1 MPDEPRRTRIL
12 LVDDHRLFREGITR
26 LLSRELGLDIVGDC
40 GSLEEAL
47 TVLRR
52 RPIDLVLLDYDLGER
67 SGGDFLH
74 LVRAENIAV
83 KVLIVTAGIEPI
95 PAAELIHS
103 GVSGIFLKRDSAAS
117 LAESIRDI
125 MAGKVSFEQ
134 ELFRRAMTSPETPK
148 PMTRV
153 DRFTTRE
160 RQVLS
165 YVLEGLANKEIAG
178 HLAVSE
184 SSVKATLQQLF
195 AKTGVRTRTQLVRV
209 ALERSQHE
217 T

>member
-1 MPDEPRRTRIL
+1 MPDEARRTRIL
-12 LVDDHRLFREGITR
+12 VVDDHRLFRESITR
-26 LLSRELGLDIVGDC
+26 LLSRELGLDVVGDC

-47 TVLRR
+47 AVLRR
-52 RPIDLVLLDYDLGER
+52 RPIDLVLLDYDLGQR
-67 SGGDFLH
+67 SGGDFLR

-83 KVLIVTAGIEPI
+83 KVLIVTAGIEPL

-103 GVSGIFLKRDSAAS
+103 GVSGIFLKRDSVAS

-125 MAGKVSFEQ
+125 MAGKVSFERDV
-134 ELFRRAMTSPETPK
+134 FRRAMASAETPK
-148 PMTRV
+148 PTADV

-160 RQVLS
+160 QHVLS
-165 YVLEGLANKEIAG
+165 YVFEGLANKEIAR
-178 HLAVSE
+178 HLGVSE

-209 ALERSQHE
+209 ALVRFKHE